1 MRQTLVSERNGS
13 RCRSVSDCFVEAA
26 PRAPRLNGESETS
39 GLVSGRLTRRQGR
52 GRASRAADTARD
64 WDELETRV
72 RHAVPLFSEFQNKVA
87 ARLRH
92 PAPVGACIK
101 DKAAKS

>member
-1 MRQTLVSERNGS
+1 MPFRFGLFRRG
-13 RCRSVSDCFVEAA
+13 CL
-26 PRAPRLNGESETS
+26 RAPRLDGENETS
-39 GLVSGRLTRRQGR
+39 GLVSRCLTRRQGR

-64 WDELETRV
+64 WDELETKGPAR
-72 RHAVPLFSEFQNKVA
+72 RTSISEFQNKVA